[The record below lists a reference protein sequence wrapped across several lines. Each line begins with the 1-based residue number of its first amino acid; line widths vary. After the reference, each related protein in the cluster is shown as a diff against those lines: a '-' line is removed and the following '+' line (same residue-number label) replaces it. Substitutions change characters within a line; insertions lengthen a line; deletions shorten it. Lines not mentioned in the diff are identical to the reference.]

1 MLLHVQIVCLV
12 AGKHTMNTM
21 LGTDARNDKVRKLL
35 VQELGDSIVFARR
48 LAKKKRNQWSSYM
61 PRPGCNILLLE
72 VSAIFWRVTV
82 MMMMPM

>member
-1 MLLHVQIVCLV
+1 MLLHVQVVCVV

-35 VQELGDSIVFARR
+35 VQEFGDSIVFARR
-48 LAKKKRNQWSSYM
+48 LAKKKRNQWTSYM
-61 PRPGCNILLLE
+61 PRQGCNILLLE

-82 MMMMPM
+82 MMMPM